1 MRIPILAAKPKL
13 RKALLWAGFAVLAAW
28 AAGFLVAPYVAK
40 PLLIRALEGK
50 FHRPVAIRE
59 IHINPVYLSARVNG
73 IAMGERDGGDPF
85 LTVDE
90 LYLNLQAKSLWE
102 WAPVLDEIAIKAP
115 YLRIVRKEDSTYNF
129 GDIVEELMKPSDA
142 PALYSLNNV
151 QLQGGRIEF
160 DDRPKHARHTVSD
173 LELAIPFLSNLHYA
187 TDIYVK
193 PVLAARVNGASLR
206 LDGQSKPFSSSRE
219 SSVQLNLSEVD
230 IPDYLKYLPVAL
242 KFEVPSARL
251 DAKLTISF
259 MQLPNRPPAVA
270 LSGTAS
276 LKAVSLTQGDNTLLL
291 SLSGLSVDIASA
303 DISRKKI
310 VLQSVILNHPEL
322 HLRRGK
328 GGGFN
333 LAAVMPDS
341 RQDQAALPAEKTPLS
356 LEVRDI
362 KLSGGVVQF
371 ADDTLPQPFQGRV
384 QDIDLAIKN
393 FSTEPGKPASV
404 DATFASDAGET
415 AKSSGQLTLTPF
427 SATGTAQ
434 IGRLDLKRY
443 APYYAGLVRFD
454 VVAGTLDASARYR
467 LGGGGDSGPLLQ
479 LDELTGKLDGLRLRQ
494 HGEKA
499 EFLKIGTLALG
510 GGELDLGRRSLT
522 VADLTTESGSL
533 MATRGADGRIN
544 LANLTAP
551 SGSSQPALATDSTAP
566 WQFVLKKLAVD
577 GYAAQFQSTAVGKV
591 TTLAADAIKIRA
603 ENLSTQKDGKAR
615 VDLQARLGKSGHLRA
630 SGDAVLSPL
639 AATLKIDFKGLALVP
654 LQPYFVEKINVTV
667 TDGDVSAKGGLTL
680 SATPGGPIKVGFV
693 GDARVE
699 RFASVDK
706 VTAEDFLKWKTLRF
720 SRVNAATQPALRV
733 SIAKIELADYYSRL
747 VVNPD
752 GTFNLQNVLV
762 KEEKAAQAPENSAAT
777 AGKAKADSSA
787 SNSAPAPA
795 TDKPWITI
803 ARMTLR
809 NGEVNFHDH
818 FIQPNYSAD
827 LTGLGG
833 TVTDLSSDPNAL
845 ADLALNGRVNNQG
858 QLDINGKINP
868 LAGNLFLDVLAK
880 LTDFELSPLT
890 PYAAKYAGYGIEK
903 GKLSFDVKYH
913 VENRKLTAENHLLLN
928 RLTFGERVESPTA
941 TKLPVLFAVA
951 LLKDRNDNIDINL
964 PIAGSLD
971 DPQFSMAGIIAKAII
986 NLIVKAVTAPF
997 TLIANLF
1004 AGGQEL
1010 SHLEFEYGSAA
1021 LPPDTEAK
1029 LKSLAKALYDRPGI
1043 KLDIAGRADPVKDA
1057 EGLKRRALE
1066 HKVKAQKLKELVNEG
1081 ESVASVEEVTIKP
1094 EEYPKYLAAAY
1105 GQEKIPDKPRYF
1117 IGLAKKLPVAEMEA
1131 LMLAHIQVSD
1141 EDLHELANRR
1151 ALSTK
1156 DYLVKAGPVESARIY
1171 IVAPRPPEP
1180 GQEKLK
1186 QSRVDF
1192 NLGAR

>member
-1 MRIPILAAKPKL
+1 
-13 RKALLWAGFAVLAAW
+13 
-28 AAGFLVAPYVAK
+28 
-40 PLLIRALEGK
+40 
-50 FHRPVAIRE
+50 
-59 IHINPVYLSARVNG
+59 
-73 IAMGERDGGDPF
+73 MGERDGGDPF

-90 LYLNLQAKSLWE
+90 LYVNLQAKSLWE

-115 YLRIVRKEDSTYNF
+115 YLRIIRKEDSTYNF

-142 PALYSLNNV
+142 PARYSLNNV

-160 DDRPKHARHTVSD
+160 DDRPKHAKHTVSN
-173 LELAIPFLSNLHYA
+173 LELTIPFLSNLHYA
-187 TDIYVK
+187 TDIYIK
-193 PVLAARVNGASLR
+193 PALAAKVNGANFR
-206 LDGQSKPFSSSRE
+206 LDGQSKPFSPSRE

-230 IPDYLKYLPVAL
+230 IPTYLKYLPVAL

-270 LSGTAS
+270 LSGTAA

-310 VLQSVILNHPEL
+310 ILSRVTLDHPEL

-333 LAAVMPDS
+333 LAAVMPDTQ
-341 RQDQAALPAEKTPLS
+341 QDQAALPAEKTPLS

-362 KLSGGVVQF
+362 RLSGGVVHF

-454 VVAGTLDASARYR
+454 VVEGTLDASARYR
-467 LGGGGDSGPLLQ
+467 LGGGGDIGLQLQ

-499 EFLKIGTLALG
+499 EFLKIGTLALS

-522 VADLTTESGSL
+522 VADFTTENGSL
-533 MATRGADGRIN
+533 MATRGSDGRIN

-551 SGSSQPALATDSTAP
+551 SGQSQPAVATNSTEP

-577 GYAAQFQSTAVGKV
+577 GYAAKFQSTTAGKV
-591 TTLAADAIKIRA
+591 ATLTADAIKIRA

-667 TDGDVSAKGGLTL
+667 TDGAVSANGGLTL
-680 SATPGGPIKVGFV
+680 GATPGGPFKVGFV

-699 RFASVDK
+699 RFATVDK
-706 VTAEDFLKWKTLRF
+706 ETAEDFLKWKSLRF

-733 SIAKIELADYYSRL
+733 SIAEIELADYYSRL

-762 KEEKAAQAPENSAAT
+762 KEEKAAQAPEKSAAT

-787 SNSAPAPA
+787 APAPA
-795 TDKPWITI
+795 TGKPWITI

-833 TVTDLSSDPNAL
+833 TVTGLSSDPNEL
-845 ADLALNGRVNNQG
+845 ADMALNGRVNNQG

-913 VENRKLTAENHLLLN
+913 VENRKLTAENHLFLN

-964 PIAGSLD
+964 PISGSLD
-971 DPQFSMAGIIAKAII
+971 DPQFSMGGIIVKAII

-997 TLIANLF
+997 ALIANLF

-1010 SHLEFEYGSAA
+1010 SHLEFDYGSAA
-1021 LPPDTEAK
+1021 LPPDTETK

-1057 EGLKRRALE
+1057 EGLKRKVLE
-1066 HKVKAQKLKELVNEG
+1066 RKVKAQKLKELVNEG

-1105 GQEKIPDKPRYF
+1105 GQEKISDKPRYF

-1131 LMLAHIQVSD
+1131 LMLANIKVSD
-1141 EDLHELANRR
+1141 EDLRELASRR
-1151 ALSTK
+1151 ALGTK
-1156 DYLVKAGPVESARIY
+1156 DYLVKAGPVESERIY
-1171 IVAPRPPEP
+1171 IVAPQTPKPE
-1180 GQEKLK
+1180 QEKLK